1 MADFSGVPHEVN
13 NEDIQID
20 SQDQIGGVEDFVFD
34 AYMDGGSMDP
44 NFDIDELLRQT
55 MGSDEVPNFDIYEA
69 PNSSPLINPEPSAP
83 GYSQNNQYN
92 GEMMNGSAAQ
102 TAQLDNKIPVQ
113 TPPDIQSFDFDRAM
127 AKISRANQD
136 YDQTTSRA
144 ITKQDYQRIVG
155 DFKPQPP
162 YTVMSALTMDS
173 PATGM
178 PVSSLRTPPPSMDA
192 SSARAGAE
200 EEDESPVVHATKK
213 IKLDVNADAPKKVKK
228 ARKVS
233 TAPQSHDNEPEYI
246 EDIANPDAALMSIA
260 HPDTVYF
267 TKISPPYDDLAT
279 VKTQMHAYAKRFFDA
294 IKAPGAQDFV
304 GHKVVLPQKAEHV
317 QNMLTRFA
325 NQQKKAKEDINKL
338 LATPLQAKEAR
349 ANCILAFA
357 AAVFMHEV
365 GVLSEEYAIIKA
377 KPDRKSV
384 HYPHADLES
393 ICSFRLEKMIKVV
406 KDFKVAAVDIL
417 EGKNLKEFARDPD
430 WYLTV
435 KTNNMKSNATRALT
449 SKELKAAAKQVSE
462 DGAKAEEAKGKKS
475 KRKFA
480 EVENE
485 DEGGESD
492 EVLEEESEVHESW
505 DQQM

>member
-1 MADFSGVPHEVN
+1 MADFNGFPHEVN
-13 NEDIQID
+13 NENNQMN
-20 SQDQIGGVEDFVFD
+20 SQDQISGAADFDFD
-34 AYMDGGSMDP
+34 AYMDGSMDP

-55 MGSDEVPNFDIYEA
+55 MGSDEVPNFDIHEA
-69 PNSSPLINPEPSAP
+69 PNNVPLIETQPTAP
-83 GYSQNNQYN
+83 AFNQTVQSN
-92 GEMMNGSAAQ
+92 GEMTNSSATQTIPGQ
-102 TAQLDNKIPVQ
+102 TAFV
-113 TPPDIQSFDFDRAM
+113 IQSFDFDRAM

-136 YDQTTSRA
+136 YDQPMSQA
-144 ITKQDYQRIVG
+144 VTKQDYQRIVG
-155 DFKPQPP
+155 DFKPQLPQ
-162 YTVMSALTMDS
+162 TAMSALTMGS
-173 PATGM
+173 PAMGM
-178 PVSSLRTPPPSMDA
+178 PVSSLRTPPPSMET

-200 EEDESPVVHATKK
+200 DEDESPVVHATKK
-213 IKLDVNADAPKKVKK
+213 IKLDVKADAPKKAKK

-233 TAPQSHDNEPEYI
+233 KALQSHDTEPEYI
-246 EDIANPDAALMSIA
+246 EDIADPDAALMSIA
-260 HPDTVYF
+260 HPDRVYF
-267 TKISPPYDDLAT
+267 TKISPLDDDLAA

-317 QNMLTRFA
+317 QNMMTRFH
-325 NQQKKAKEDINKL
+325 NQQKKAKEDISKL
-338 LATPLQAKEAR
+338 LTTPLQAKEAR

-393 ICSFRLEKMIKVV
+393 ICSVRLEKMIKVV

-417 EGKNLKEFARDPD
+417 EEFARDPD

-449 SKELKAAAKQVSE
+449 SKELKAAAKQGSE
-462 DGAKAEEAKGKKS
+462 DGAKAEETKGKKS
-475 KRKFA
+475 KRKIA
-480 EVENE
+480 EVEDE

-492 EVLEEESEVHESW
+492 EEIEDE
-505 DQQM
+505 

>member
-1 MADFSGVPHEVN
+1 MADFNGLPHGVN
-13 NEDIQID
+13 NENNQMD
-20 SQDQIGGVEDFVFD
+20 SQDQIVGAEDFDFD
-34 AYMDGGSMDP
+34 AYMDGSMDP

-55 MGSDEVPNFDIYEA
+55 MGSDEVPNFDIHEA
-69 PNSSPLINPEPSAP
+69 PNNIPLVESQPTAP
-83 GYSQNNQYN
+83 AFDQNFQSN
-92 GEMMNGSAAQ
+92 GEMMKGSAAQ
-102 TAQLDNKIPVQ
+102 TAQLDSNILIQTQPV
-113 TPPDIQSFDFDRAM
+113 IQPFDFDRAM

-136 YDQTTSRA
+136 YDQATSQA
-144 ITKQDYQRIVG
+144 ITKQDYQRIVS
-155 DFKPQPP
+155 DFKPQLPQIA
-162 YTVMSALTMDS
+162 MSALTMGS
-173 PATGM
+173 PAMGM
-178 PVSSLRTPPPSMDA
+178 PVSSLRTPPPSMDT

-200 EEDESPVVHATKK
+200 DEDESPVVHATKK
-213 IKLDVNADAPKKVKK
+213 IKLDVKADAPKKAKK

-233 TAPQSHDNEPEYI
+233 KAPESHDTEPEYI
-246 EDIANPDAALMSIA
+246 EDIASPDAALMSIA
-260 HPDTVYF
+260 HPESVYF
-267 TKISPPYDDLAT
+267 TKIAPPDDDLAT

-294 IKAPGAQDFV
+294 IKAPGAQNFV

-317 QNMLTRFA
+317 QNMMTRFH
-325 NQQKKAKEDINKL
+325 NQQKKAKEDVSKL
-338 LATPLQAKEAR
+338 LTTPLQAKEAR

-393 ICSFRLEKMIKVV
+393 ICSVRLEKMIKVV

-449 SKELKAAAKQVSE
+449 SKELKAAAKQASE
-462 DGAKAEEAKGKKS
+462 DGAKAEETKGKKS

-480 EVENE
+480 EVEGE
-485 DEGGESD
+485 DEDGESD
-492 EVLEEESEVHESW
+492 EEIVEE
-505 DQQM
+505 

>member
-1 MADFSGVPHEVN
+1 MADFNGLPHEVN
-13 NEDIQID
+13 NENIEMD
-20 SQDQIGGVEDFVFD
+20 SRDQIGGVEDFDFD

-55 MGSDEVPNFDIYEA
+55 MGSDEVPNFDIHEA
-69 PNSSPLINPEPSAP
+69 PNNVPLVETQPSAP
-83 GYSQNNQYN
+83 AFNQNTQTTGETTN
-92 GEMMNGSAAQ
+92 GAAAQ
-102 TAQLDNKIPVQ
+102 TAQLDNTVMQ
-113 TPPDIQSFDFDRAM
+113 TPPVIQSFNFDQAM
-127 AKISRANQD
+127 AKVSRANQD
-136 YDQTTSRA
+136 YDQPTSQA

-173 PATGM
+173 PARGM

-200 EEDESPVVHATKK
+200 DEDESPVVHATKK

-304 GHKVVLPQKAEHV
+304 CHKVVLPQKAEHV

-325 NQQKKAKEDINKL
+325 NQQKKAKEDISKL
-338 LATPLQAKEAR
+338 LTTPLQAKEAR

-393 ICSFRLEKMIKVV
+393 ICSVRLEKMIKVV
-406 KDFKVAAVDIL
+406 RDFKVAAVDIL

-449 SKELKAAAKQVSE
+449 SKELKAAAKQASE
-462 DGAKAEEAKGKKS
+462 DGAKAEETKGKKS

-480 EVENE
+480 EMEDE

-492 EVLEEESEVHESW
+492 EVIEEE
-505 DQQM
+505 

>member
-1 MADFSGVPHEVN
+1 MADFNGLPNEVN
-13 NEDIQID
+13 NENIQMD
-20 SQDQIGGVEDFVFD
+20 SQGQIGGAEDFDFD

-55 MGSDEVPNFDIYEA
+55 MGSDEVPNFDIHDA
-69 PNSSPLINPEPSAP
+69 PNSMPLINTEPSAP
-83 GYSQNNQYN
+83 AYSQNNQSN

-102 TAQLDNKIPVQ
+102 TAQLDNKIPLQ
-113 TPPDIQSFDFDRAM
+113 TPPDIQSFDFHRAM

-155 DFKPQPP
+155 DFKSQSPQI
-162 YTVMSALTMDS
+162 VMSALTMDS

-178 PVSSLRTPPPSMDA
+178 PVSSLCTPPPSMDT

-200 EEDESPVVHATKK
+200 DEEESPIVHAAKK
-213 IKLDVNADAPKKVKK
+213 VKLDVTGEVPKKAKK
-228 ARKVS
+228 ARKVLK
-233 TAPQSHDNEPEYI
+233 APQSHDTEPEYI

-260 HPDTVYF
+260 HPDLIYF

-325 NQQKKAKEDINKL
+325 NQQKKAKEDISKL
-338 LATPLQAKEAR
+338 LTTPLQAKEAR

-365 GVLSEEYAIIKA
+365 GVLSDEYAIIKA

-393 ICSFRLEKMIKVV
+393 ICSVRLEKMIKVV

-449 SKELKAAAKQVSE
+449 SKELKAAAKQASE
-462 DGAKAEEAKGKKS
+462 DGAKAEETKGKK
-475 KRKFA
+475 RKVS
-480 EVENE
+480 EVEDKDE
-485 DEGGESD
+485 DGESD
-492 EVLEEESEVHESW
+492 EEIEEE
-505 DQQM
+505 

>member
-1 MADFSGVPHEVN
+1 MADFNGFPHEVN
-13 NEDIQID
+13 NENNQMD
-20 SQDQIGGVEDFVFD
+20 SQDQIGGAEDFDFD
-34 AYMDGGSMDP
+34 AYMDGSMDP

-55 MGSDEVPNFDIYEA
+55 MGSDEVPNFDIHEA
-69 PNSSPLINPEPSAP
+69 PNNIPVVETQSTASAFNQN
-83 GYSQNNQYN
+83 SQSN
-92 GEMMNGSAAQ
+92 GEMTNGSAAQ
-102 TAQLDNKIPVQ
+102 TAQLDNNIPIQ
-113 TPPDIQSFDFDRAM
+113 TQPVIQSFDFDRAM
-127 AKISRANQD
+127 AKISHANQD
-136 YDQTTSRA
+136 YDQTTSQA
-144 ITKQDYQRIVG
+144 ITKRDYQRIAG

-162 YTVMSALTMDS
+162 QTARGALTMGS
-173 PATGM
+173 PAMGM
-178 PVSSLRTPPPSMDA
+178 PVSSLRTPPPSMDT

-200 EEDESPVVHATKK
+200 DEDESPVVHATKK
-213 IKLDVNADAPKKVKK
+213 IKLDVKADAPKKAKK

-233 TAPQSHDNEPEYI
+233 QAPQSDNTEPEYI
-246 EDIANPDAALMSIA
+246 EDIANPDAAMISIA
-260 HPDTVYF
+260 HPESVYF
-267 TKISPPYDDLAT
+267 TKIAPRDDDLAT

-294 IKAPGAQDFV
+294 IKAPGARDFV

-317 QNMLTRFA
+317 QNMMTRFH
-325 NQQKKAKEDINKL
+325 NQQKKAKEDVSKL
-338 LATPLQAKEAR
+338 LTTPLQAKEAR

-365 GVLSEEYAIIKA
+365 GVLSDEYAIIKA

-393 ICSFRLEKMIKVV
+393 ICSVRLEKMIRVV

-449 SKELKAAAKQVSE
+449 SKKLKAAAKQVSK
-462 DGAKAEEAKGKKS
+462 DGAKAEETRGKKS

-480 EVENE
+480 EVEGE
-485 DEGGESD
+485 DGESD
-492 EVLEEESEVHESW
+492 EEIEEE
-505 DQQM
+505 